1 MLRRTLPSWH
11 LIAHEASLLSSR
23 LAEPFSPI
31 PATQGIPAWLTR
43 GRLFCLLKTVPPI
56 TLFAPAQVSL
66 ISYNRKDSSMRP
78 LIVMSGENIDWC
90 HTVIRMLMYL
100 VGVAILALGMSL
112 QTASGLGVAAL
123 TCFATTLSM
132 LTSKT
137 LGFWITATYVAYI
150 AAQLAIL
157 RREESSNRAFCS
169 SSFSRRSSAVSL
181 TSLWRSI
188 RCTLL
193 HFPRRSR
200 RCCSPSLSLH
210 LA

>member
-11 LIAHEASLLSSR
+11 LDAHAASLLSSR

-31 PATQGIPAWLTR
+31 PATQGIPTRLTR
-43 GRLFCLLKTVPPI
+43 GRLFCLLKAVPPI
-56 TLFAPAQVSL
+56 TLFAPAQVSP
-66 ISYNRKDSSMRP
+66 IPYNRKDVSNMRP
-78 LIVMSGENIDWC
+78 LIVMNGENIDWC
-90 HTVIRMLMYL
+90 HTVIRMFMYL

-132 LTSKT
+132 LTGKT

-150 AAQLAIL
+150 AAFSA
-157 RREESSNRAFCS
+157 ESFSRVFCS
-169 SSFSRRSSAVSL
+169 SSFSRRLSAASL

-193 HFPRRSR
+193 RFPRRSR
-200 RCCSPSLSLH
+200 PCCFRLPSPR